1 MIERTLEA
9 MIFAS
14 RWLLAPIYIG
24 LAGALVFL
32 VVKFIQEFF
41 HIIPTLLSASE
52 TDVILAVLSLVDIS
66 LAGNLLIMV
75 IFAGYENFVSKIDTG
90 DSEDRPSWMGK
101 VDYSGLKLK
110 MIASIVAISAIQL
123 LKAFL
128 NVKDFTNAELGWMV
142 GLHMAF
148 VVSGVMLA
156 LMDRIA
162 HPANQAA
169 AALAEARESK
179 AARSASPP
187 DVTERRAPDSAMR
200 DAG

>member
-1 MIERTLEA
+1 MIERALESL
-9 MIFAS
+9 IFAS
-14 RWLLAPIYIG
+14 RWLLAPLYVG
-24 LAGALVFL
+24 LSGALVFL
-32 VVKFIQEFF
+32 LIKFTQEFF

-52 TDVILAVLSLVDIS
+52 TDIILAVLSLVDIS
-66 LAGNLLIMV
+66 LAGNLLVMV

-128 NVKDFTNAELGWMV
+128 HVKDLTSEELAWMV

-148 VVSGVMLA
+148 VVSGVLLA

-169 AALAEARESK
+169 AADAIARENK
-179 AARSASPP
+179 ALAAAREGE
-187 DVTERRAPDSAMR
+187 DRRAPGGAMR

>member
-9 MIFAS
+9 VIFAS
-14 RWLLAPIYIG
+14 RWLLAPLYLG
-24 LAGALVFL
+24 LCGGLIFL
-32 VVKFIQEFF
+32 VIKFAQEFL

-52 TDVILAVLSLVDIS
+52 TDIILAVLSLVDIS
-66 LAGNLLIMV
+66 LAGNLLLMV

-128 NVKDFTNAELGWMV
+128 HVKDLTNTELGWMV

-162 HPANQAA
+162 RPATQAA
-169 AALAEARESK
+169 AADAMLRENK
-179 AARSASPP
+179 IQQSASPP
-187 DVTERRAPDSAMR
+187 GDLKRRSPDSPMR

>member
-9 MIFAS
+9 VIFAS
-14 RWLLAPIYIG
+14 RWLLAPLYLG
-24 LAGALVFL
+24 LCGGLIFL
-32 VVKFIQEFF
+32 VIKFAQEFL

-52 TDVILAVLSLVDIS
+52 TDIILAVLSLVDIS
-66 LAGNLLIMV
+66 LAGNLLLMV

-128 NVKDFTNAELGWMV
+128 HVNELTNQELGWMV

-169 AALAEARESK
+169 AAAAELRENK
-179 AARSASPP
+179 ASAAAGE
-187 DVTERRAPDSAMR
+187 VERRAPDSAMR
-200 DAG
+200 GAG